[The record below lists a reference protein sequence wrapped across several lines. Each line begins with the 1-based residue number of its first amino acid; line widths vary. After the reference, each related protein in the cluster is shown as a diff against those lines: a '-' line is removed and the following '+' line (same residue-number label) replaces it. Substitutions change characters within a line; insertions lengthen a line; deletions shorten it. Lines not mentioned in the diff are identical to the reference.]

1 MHLDHTDTNGKC
13 GVMGLFER
21 RMFLIVLVY
30 AGVFGLFLIR
40 LLWLQSFAA
49 VGYDNL
55 TGELAQASVMQRR
68 ETVVLDSG
76 RGRILDRNGI
86 ILAGEQV
93 HALLIIPRMSDWHDT
108 DLANQVSVI
117 LGIKREWIAS
127 QTKLIQKPYLIYTS
141 SLKSPMI
148 LTDDQVLQLNRLHSP
163 AFKVVPYTRRF
174 LEHPLAAHVIG
185 YLGQNPQLLQLR
197 YSEQLNRGDIQIDE
211 LVGASGIERSFDPL
225 LHGVSPLTYTH
236 YVDGQSE
243 ALVGLQDRLTTTSNP
258 FYPLKVKTT
267 LDSKLQASTEAM
279 MDKLH
284 MKEGAIV
291 VLDVE
296 NADVLVM
303 ASRPNY
309 DPYSV
314 IPQQG
319 LWRNRALSAE
329 IPGSI
334 FKTVVLATALEDGIV
349 KPHQKFYCSGEW
361 DRYHL
366 RCWVREGHGV
376 LTLEQAYAESCN
388 VIIAQIAAKLRPE
401 RLEEV
406 GRSLGLFRQVGWST
420 DRLSYS
426 NGSISPFRQFDAE
439 QSGQLFDKR
448 TTPTD
453 SGVMAQT
460 GIGQRDVRVSAL
472 QAANMIVTL
481 LHAGHLSEPRIVTDI
496 MHQNNRHFIHFPKH
510 ELKQAGVKAISAK
523 TARWL
528 TEAMKLTVQ
537 SGTASSLLKVP
548 VEVAGKTGTAEL
560 NGTAAQQVNEWFI
573 GYTPTEKPKYAFAVL
588 VSNNSDTSEQR
599 ALAITE
605 QLIRI
610 LDK

>member
-1 MHLDHTDTNGKC
+1 
-13 GVMGLFER
+13 
-21 RMFLIVLVY
+21 MFLILLVY
-30 AGVFGLFLIR
+30 ACVFGMFLIR
-40 LLWLQSFAA
+40 LIWLQSFTA
-49 VGYDNL
+49 VGYDRF
-55 TGELAQASVMQRR
+55 TGELAQASVKQRR

-76 RGRILDRNGI
+76 RGRILDRNGV

-93 HALLIIPRMSDWHDT
+93 QALLIIPRMPDWHDT
-108 DLANQVSVI
+108 DLANQVSAI
-117 LGIKREWIAS
+117 LGIHRELIAS
-127 QTKLIQKPYLIYTS
+127 QTRIIYKPYLAYTG
-141 SLKSPMI
+141 SPKLPMK
-148 LTDDQVLQLNRLHSP
+148 LTDEQVIQLNRLHSP
-163 AFKVVPYTRRF
+163 AFKVVPYMRRY
-174 LEHPLAAHVIG
+174 LEHPIAAHVIG
-185 YLGQNPQLLQLR
+185 YLGQNPQLLKLK
-197 YSEQLNRGDIQIDE
+197 YSEQLDRGDVQIDE
-211 LVGASGIERSFDPL
+211 LIGASGIERSFDRLLQGIEPL
-225 LHGVSPLTYTH
+225 RYTH
-236 YVDGQSE
+236 YVDGQSK
-243 ALVGLQDRLTTTSNP
+243 ALAGLQDRLTTTSNP
-258 FYPLKVKTT
+258 FYPLQVKTT
-267 LDSKLQASTEAM
+267 IDSKLQASTEAI

-284 MKEGAIV
+284 MKEGAVV
-291 VLDVE
+291 VLDAE
-296 NADVLVM
+296 NADVLAM

-314 IPQQG
+314 LPQQE
-319 LWRNRALSAE
+319 LWRNRALLAE

-334 FKTVVLATALEDGIV
+334 FKTVVLAAALEDGIV
-349 KPHQKFYCSGEW
+349 KPRQKFYCSGEW

-406 GRSLGLFRQVGWST
+406 GKSLGLFRRIGWST
-420 DRLSYS
+420 DRLAYS
-426 NGSISPFRQFDAE
+426 NGSISSFRQFDAE

-448 TTPTD
+448 TIPTD
-453 SGVMAQT
+453 HGVMAQT
-460 GIGQRDVRVSAL
+460 GIGQRDVRISAL

-496 MHQNNRHFIHFPKH
+496 MHENNRQFIHFPMH
-510 ELKQAGVKAISAK
+510 ELNKSEGKAISSS

-528 TEAMKLTVQ
+528 TDAMKLTVQ

-560 NGTAAQQVNEWFI
+560 NETATHQVNEWFI
-573 GYTPTEKPKYAFAVL
+573 GYTPTERPKYAFAVL
-588 VSNNSDTSEQR
+588 VSNNSGSNKQQ

-610 LDK
+610 LNN